1 MNVVP
6 HPAIR
11 PRSLANVL
19 LDLKEARR
27 DWEQALAD
35 AEAAA
40 TPMDGPLSQ
49 EEIDAGDRMSEA
61 DTRIE
66 DLREEF
72 AERFLEA
79 TGLTWKQIEDAVAEA
94 VL

>member
-1 MNVVP
+1 VNVVQ
-6 HPAIR
+6 PAIR

-35 AEAAA
+35 AERDE
-40 TPMDGPLSQ
+40 P
-49 EEIDAGDRMSEA
+49 DADDRMSEA

-72 AERFLEA
+72 AERFVEA

>member
-1 MNVVP
+1 MASRYQLP
-6 HPAIR
+6 IR

-27 DWEQALAD
+27 DWEQALSEG
-35 AEAAA
+35 EAAK
-40 TPMDGPLSQ
+40 PYSKEDS
-49 EEIDAGDRMSEA
+49 DAGDRMSEA
-61 DTRIE
+61 DTRID
-66 DLREEF
+66 DLRDEF

-79 TGLTWKQIEDAVAEA
+79 TGLTWKQIEEAVSEA

>member
-27 DWEQALAD
+27 VWEQALAD
-35 AEAAA
+35 AERDE
-40 TPMDGPLSQ
+40 P
-49 EEIDAGDRMSEA
+49 DADDRMSEA

-72 AERFLEA
+72 GQRFVEA
-79 TGLTWKQIEDAVAEA
+79 TGLTWRQIEDAVAEA